1 MIGTPLSRILAVLA
15 ALAAGAGVA
24 SAQPADRLPA
34 ARLAVT
40 GQVTRVESRW
50 DTVSNVIVTYVDVQV
65 STRLR
70 GDNVPDRLVLKQLG
84 GQVGAIG
91 LRIADQAAFVPG
103 ETALL
108 LLATSPRDGTLHT
121 AGLGRGKLPA
131 DAATI
136 ARVDAVLPAAAE
148 ATPFVAVPLESERRQ
163 ETAAFAYLPTD
174 GGHPARWHEVDD
186 GGFVRVDHPSAMP
199 GTWSGSTS
207 NATAA
212 INLWRNSGMD
222 LDLRDNGATLG
233 AGQCAWAFTGNGRIG
248 VSYNDPCGVADTEA
262 DNWVIGGGYYTTG
275 DLRTVGGTTFQKF
288 IQGFVVL
295 NNVGPH
301 TGNASCFQNAI
312 THGLGHALG
321 LGHSTSTGAIM
332 AALPPTPCTSTA
344 GLAADDIAGVTA
356 IYQGIASGPFPPN
369 APSALT
375 ATAAL
380 ATVNLS
386 WTAAT
391 SGGPASRYLL
401 DAGTASGVYNIGTIL
416 LNSPATTAAVG
427 NVPPG
432 TYFVRVRAQNAA
444 GTSGPSPEAQVTVG
458 ACAAPGA
465 PGALSG
471 SASNQTVNLA
481 WSAPS
486 SGVTQGYRLL
496 VGSAPG
502 LSNLLVADY
511 ASTVTGLVAPGI
523 AYGTYFARVAATNVC
538 GVGPVSNE
546 VTLVVQPCAAAPQ
559 APTGLHFSRTG
570 TFVALAWSAPAS
582 GPPPTSYTLVVG
594 SQTGGSDILVL
605 PTGTTA
611 TSTGASAPPG
621 TYYVRIQSQNA
632 CGVSGASNEI
642 VVVVP

>member
-1 MIGTPLSRILAVLA
+1 MIGASLSRLLPVLA
-15 ALAAGAGVA
+15 ALAAGAGVTW
-24 SAQPADRLPA
+24 AQTAEPLPA
-34 ARLAVT
+34 ARLAVV
-40 GQVTRVESRW
+40 GQATRVESRW
-50 DTVSNVIVTYVDVQV
+50 DTASNVIVTYVDIAV
-65 STRLR
+65 TARLR
-70 GDNVPDRLVLKQLG
+70 GEGVPDRLVLKQLG
-84 GQVGAIG
+84 GQVGTIG
-91 LRIADQAAFVPG
+91 LRIADQAVFAPG

-108 LLATSPRDGTLHT
+108 LLAISPRDGTLHT
-121 AGLGRGKLPA
+121 AGLGRGKLAA

-136 ARVDAVLPAAAE
+136 ARVAAALPATADATPYVAVPPESEVRQPAAA
-148 ATPFVAVPLESERRQ
+148 FS
-163 ETAAFAYLPTD
+163 YLPTD
-174 GGHPARWHEVDD
+174 GGYPARWHEVDD
-186 GGFVRVDHPSAMP
+186 GGVVRVDHPSALP
-199 GTWSGSTS
+199 ATWSGATS

-275 DLRTVGGTTFQKF
+275 DLRTVNGTTFQKF

-301 TGNASCFQNAI
+301 TSNAACFQNAV

-332 AALPPTPCTSTA
+332 AALPPSPCTATA

-356 IYQGIASGPFPPN
+356 IYQGIPSGPIPPN

-375 ATAAL
+375 ATAL
-380 ATVNLS
+380 LTTVNLS
-386 WTAAT
+386 WTPAT

-401 DAGTASGVYNIGTIL
+401 DAGTAPGVYNIGTIL
-416 LNSPATTAAVG
+416 LNSTATTAAVG
-427 NVPPG
+427 NVPAG
-432 TYFVRVRAQNAA
+432 TYYVRVRAQNAA

-458 ACAAPGA
+458 ACAPPGA
-465 PGALSG
+465 PGTLSG

-481 WSAPS
+481 WSAPA

-511 ASTVTGLVAPGI
+511 AASVTALVAPGI
-523 AYGTYFARVAATNVC
+523 AYGTYYTRVAATNVC

-546 VTLVVQPCAAAPQ
+546 VTLVVQPCAAPPQ

-594 SQTGGSDILVL
+594 SQTGGADILVL

-621 TYYVRIQSQNA
+621 TYYVRVLAQNP
-632 CGVSGASNEI
+632 CGVSGVSNEI